1 MLLSPVPT
9 QFRNFDLLWTL
20 QMSRVI
26 FFAMSKGEA
35 MTADKSEVLE
45 GTLDRMFLK
54 TPDIL
59 GPEYGFWIAGVS
71 TRSANWC

>member
-1 MLLSPVPT
+1 
-9 QFRNFDLLWTL
+9 
-20 QMSRVI
+20 
-26 FFAMSKGEA
+26 